1 MTLTSSSERF
11 PEAPQPKKTSSGP
24 LVEAPSDS
32 KAHLHKQLDAG
43 NGPSDHYRAKLSP
56 LRFRLRST
64 FLPFI
69 RWETPLLVALQ
80 LTLRHP
86 ALDLYFAWTANL
98 ASHTFYVLM
107 LPIPVWLGAG
117 KLHRDLVYV
126 LGLGIFISGHLKDF
140 LCLPRPRSP
149 PLHRI
154 TMSLYTAQEYGFP
167 LSHSANATAVTLV
180 FWHHVQNSDQ
190 IEHKLMWFGVL
201 ALYYVSL
208 IFGRIYCGMHGFF
221 DVITGAIIGVS
232 LFVLRAF
239 WGDLI
244 DSIVLTLFGWFTPIV
259 VFGGYVFLIHIHLEP
274 VDDCPCFD
282 DSVAFIGVL
291 IGLDVLEWY
300 MLRSTYGLYVIPFHF
315 ARLGIFKTMA
325 RLFVGI
331 AIVATWKA
339 ISKPVIFT
347 ILPPIYKVVGV
358 YLPRRNFEPTAFLLQ
373 STRHIRSQS
382 ISNMNLQEHAG
393 DLIKM
398 SPDPTVEVGPESDID
413 RYEMLDYERSNF
425 NSCGIPNLTKT
436 IVSGVFRPRYDVEIV
451 GRIFVYAGVA
461 TVATWGFRFATELL
475 ELA

>member
-1 MTLTSSSERF
+1 M
-11 PEAPQPKKTSSGP
+11 
-24 LVEAPSDS
+24 
-32 KAHLHKQLDAG
+32 
-43 NGPSDHYRAKLSP
+43 
-56 LRFRLRST
+56 
-64 FLPFI
+64 
-69 RWETPLLVALQ
+69 
-80 LTLRHP
+80 
-86 ALDLYFAWTANL
+86 
-98 ASHTFYVLM
+98 
-107 LPIPVWLGAG
+107 
-117 KLHRDLVYV
+117 
-126 LGLGIFISGHLKDF
+126 
-140 LCLPRPRSP
+140 
-149 PLHRI
+149 
-154 TMSLYTAQEYGFP
+154 
-167 LSHSANATAVTLV
+167 
-180 FWHHVQNSDQ
+180 
-190 IEHKLMWFGVL
+190 
-201 ALYYVSL
+201 
-208 IFGRIYCGMHGFF
+208 
-221 DVITGAIIGVS
+221 
-232 LFVLRAF
+232 
-239 WGDLI
+239 
-244 DSIVLTLFGWFTPIV
+244 
-259 VFGGYVFLIHIHLEP
+259 FLIHIHLEP

-475 ELA
+475 KLA